1 MKNGKEAAR
10 ASPMHDDPDLLA
22 LSPFFIRLIETLL
35 TPVQAGSEVHSK
47 AVIKSK
53 VLRSFSVCF

>member
-1 MKNGKEAAR
+1 MLR
-10 ASPMHDDPDLLA
+10 RCMDDPDLLA
-22 LSPFFIRLIETLL
+22 LSPFFIRWIETLL